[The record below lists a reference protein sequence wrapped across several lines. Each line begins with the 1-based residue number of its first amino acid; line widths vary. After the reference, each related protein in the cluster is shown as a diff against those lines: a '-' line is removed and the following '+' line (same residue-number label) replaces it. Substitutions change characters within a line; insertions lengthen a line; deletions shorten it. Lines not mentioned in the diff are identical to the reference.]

1 MQDGADTGAAAH
13 GGAGSASGD
22 RRRGLAVAWL
32 AWWVVLAALYLLLVD
47 NTVLPELI
55 TGAVVAAVGATGA
68 VLVRGQ
74 RRILLRPQPRWLLD
88 AWRPL
93 LGLLTDLVPLA
104 RVLVTRG
111 ILRRPAPSGLVELP
125 YAHTGDDPTAA
136 AHRAFTQALGSLAPN
151 TLVVDIDEER
161 GVLLAHQ
168 LERGDDAATSARP
181 LRP

>member
-1 MQDGADTGAAAH
+1 MRDGADTGAGARAGAA
-13 GGAGSASGD
+13 SASGD
-22 RRRGLAVAWL
+22 PRRGLAAAWL
-32 AWWVVLAALYLLLVD
+32 GWWVVLAALYLLLAD

-55 TGAVVAAVGATGA
+55 TGAVIAAIGATGA

-74 RRILLRPQPRWLLD
+74 RRMLLRPRGRWLLR

-93 LGLLTDLVPLA
+93 LGLVTDLVPLT

-111 ILRRPAPSGLVELP
+111 VLRRTAPGGLVELP
-125 YAHTGDDPTAA
+125 YAHTGDDPTGA
-136 AHRAFTQALGSLAPN
+136 AHRALTQVLGSLAPN
-151 TLVVDIDEER
+151 TVVVDIDEER

-181 LRP
+181 LGP